1 MYDYEEW
8 DARDQFWDDIER
20 EYEADCAEYS
30 EYDDDLGDLTL
41 EELAE
46 ENGGL
51 ADYDDIPF

>member
-8 DARDQFWDDIER
+8 DAQDQFWDDIER

>member
-1 MYDYEEW
+1 MYGYEEW

-20 EYEADCAEYS
+20 EYEAERAEYAD
-30 EYDDDLGDLTL
+30 YDDDHDLSPEDL
-41 EELAE
+41 EE